1 MSPAIMRIDTTTPSL
16 PRPTGAAQ
24 GSIEGSGPKSESSSP
39 PRPPSTSG
47 DGFDNPKPSSWGQ
60 FIGPARKAIT
70 PEVKQARA
78 GATQPA
84 STPSGGPL
92 PAVIH
97 HCAEKLPKDDKHAPI
112 RALYA
117 EAKKLAEAG
126 EPGQAAEKLE
136 RVLSRYEE
144 EIDASKSLGDG
155 GVAGTRNL
163 AAQYRVLEDMKA
175 RGVSAS
181 HPPTQDE
188 MRRYMKSFDSK
199 KDRPAALNAFEAYT
213 KAFYVHPANVGRPDE
228 DIKYSEDPTKH
239 AYRGKLYDKSE
250 DADKAQ
256 AKRPGQL
263 IYDITTHDASE
274 WKDVTSDR
282 ERSGLGGPHP
292 HAAGKHV
299 IDCEGYAYLAQ
310 ELLGAA
316 GYKHE
321 QVAVTA
327 KGGEAHAMTVLTDP
341 SRRGHF
347 AVVSNDGVH
356 TAAKK
361 KDALDAGF
369 RAAMPE
375 GAAPGPYYY
384 GRTQHHAQV
393 QMVLAQP

>member
-1 MSPAIMRIDTTTPSL
+1 MRIETTA
-16 PRPTGAAQ
+16 RPTGTPQ
-24 GSIEGSGPKSESSSP
+24 GSIDGAGPKSETTSP
-39 PRPPSTSG
+39 PSPPSPAG
-47 DGFDNPKPSSWGQ
+47 DGFDKPKPASWGQ
-60 FIGPARKAIT
+60 FFSPARKALS

-78 GATQPA
+78 EPSPPA
-84 STPSGGPL
+84 AASVGGPL
-92 PAVIH
+92 PDALY
-97 HCAEKLPKDDKHAPI
+97 HCAEKLPKDEKHAPL

-117 EAKKLAEAG
+117 EAKQLAEAG
-126 EPGQAAEKLE
+126 EPGKAAEKLE
-136 RVLSRYEE
+136 RALSRYEE
-144 EIDASKSLGDG
+144 EIDASKALGDG

-163 AAQYRVLEDMKA
+163 AAQYRVLEDMQA
-175 RGVSAS
+175 RGVEAS

-188 MRRYMKSFDSK
+188 MRRYMKSFDAK
-199 KDRPAALNAFEAYT
+199 QDRPAALAAFEAYT
-213 KAFYVHPANVGRPDE
+213 SAFYVHPANVGRPDE

-239 AYRGKLYDKSE
+239 AYRGKLYEKSE
-250 DADKAQ
+250 DAEKAQ
-256 AKRPGQL
+256 AKKPGQL

-274 WKDVTSDR
+274 WKDVTADR
-282 ERSGLGGPHP
+282 ERKGLGGPHP

-327 KGGEAHAMTVLTDP
+327 KSGEQHAMTVLTDP
-341 SRRGHF
+341 SRKGHY
-347 AVVSNDGVH
+347 AVVSNDGVY

-375 GAAPGPYYY
+375 GAVPGGYFY

-393 QMVLAQP
+393 QMMRAQP